1 MQTEGIVYPD
11 QILIYFLASIYAV
24 LVLKRDQSRIYKHI
38 TMREWFVN
46 QSTEKIS
53 SNRVDHIAAV
63 FWSAM
68 YTNLH
73 GYIIHMDITRLQN
86 TIWHE

>member
-1 MQTEGIVYPD
+1 
-11 QILIYFLASIYAV
+11 
-24 LVLKRDQSRIYKHI
+24 
-38 TMREWFVN
+38 MREWFVN

-53 SNRVDHIAAV
+53 SHRVDHIAAV